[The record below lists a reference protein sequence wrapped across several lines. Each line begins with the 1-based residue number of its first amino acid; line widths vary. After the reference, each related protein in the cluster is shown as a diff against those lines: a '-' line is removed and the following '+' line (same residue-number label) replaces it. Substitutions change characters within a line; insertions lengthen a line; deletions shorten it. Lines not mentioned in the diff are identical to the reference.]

1 MNIWTDWLIDGKPL
15 WVVLLICLGV
25 FLASFMDAI
34 AGGGGIISVPTYLIG
49 LSGMPTYYALGTNK
63 LSAGIGTIFSTARF
77 IRQGY
82 VKWKLATPSIVFAL
96 LGSMG
101 GTWLQHRTPD
111 TVLKYLLLVVLPV
124 VAIFTLRTRTW
135 PDEPGEI
142 SFAKQATIVWAA
154 SLVIGAYDGY
164 YGPGT
169 GTFLMIIFIRM
180 AKMDTRTSAGGIKVV
195 NLSSNIGSLFTAWQA
210 GYVLWG
216 IGLIS
221 AVFSILG
228 HYLGAGLAIKN
239 GSRIVRPAVIIVLI
253 LLTLKV
259 LSELIFPNFW
269 A

>member
-1 MNIWTDWLIDGKPL
+1 
-15 WVVLLICLGV
+15 
-25 FLASFMDAI
+25 
-34 AGGGGIISVPTYLIG
+34 
-49 LSGMPTYYALGTNK
+49 
-63 LSAGIGTIFSTARF
+63 
-77 IRQGY
+77 
-82 VKWKLATPSIVFAL
+82 
-96 LGSMG
+96 
-101 GTWLQHRTPD
+101 
-111 TVLKYLLLVVLPV
+111 
-124 VAIFTLRTRTW
+124 
-135 PDEPGEI
+135 
-142 SFAKQATIVWAA
+142 
-154 SLVIGAYDGY
+154 
-164 YGPGT
+164 
-169 GTFLMIIFIRM
+169 MIIFIRM
-180 AKMDTRTSAGGIKVV
+180 AKMDTRTSAGGVKVV